1 MDSASRFY
9 SETTSVKSRLE
20 GLRREAS
27 EQRVLRELKPA
38 GRWRALLAA
47 ALHRLAERL
56 EPRASTEGN
65 LL

>member
-9 SETTSVKSRLE
+9 SETTLVKSRLE

-27 EQRVLRELKPA
+27 ERRVLHELKAA
-38 GRWRALLAA
+38 GRWRAHLAA

-56 EPRASTEGN
+56 EPQVNTEGN